1 MTVNPTS
8 CAYEKPMWRK
18 KNYKY
23 QGMRPYTGIM
33 TSNSGEI
40 IIAVKDN
47 QNNKHASKARNRS
60 RADIMD
66 TTK

>member
-1 MTVNPTS
+1 
-8 CAYEKPMWRK
+8 
-18 KNYKY
+18 
-23 QGMRPYTGIM
+23 MRPYTGIM

-60 RADIMD
+60 RVDIMD